1 MKPGSLV
8 KVRTNPRRLKS
19 FMPKKPLEFSGI
31 YLRSEMDKRGE
42 EVYFIYVCDGGE
54 GGILEFG
61 TYWTVEV
68 LSE

>member
-8 KVRTNPRRLKS
+8 KVRANPRRLKS
-19 FMPKKPLEFSGI
+19 FMPSKPLEFTGI
-31 YLRSEMDKRGE
+31 YVRSEKDKRGE
-42 EVYFIYVCDGGE
+42 DVYFIYVCEGGE
-54 GGILEFG
+54 QGLLEFG

>member
-19 FMPKKPLEFSGI
+19 FMPKKPLEFTGI

>member
-1 MKPGSLV
+1 VKPGSLV

-19 FMPKKPLEFSGI
+19 FMPKKPLEFTGI